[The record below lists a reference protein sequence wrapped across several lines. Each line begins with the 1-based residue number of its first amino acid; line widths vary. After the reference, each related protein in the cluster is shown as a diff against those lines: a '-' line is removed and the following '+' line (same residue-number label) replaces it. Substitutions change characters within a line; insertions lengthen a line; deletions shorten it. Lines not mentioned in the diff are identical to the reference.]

1 MVDEL
6 ETARDRAQKRG
17 EEWLKEFH
25 SSPIDN
31 QIETLAQYIYQAV
44 ALDPFGYPNGQPYWV
59 ELPNISGEPHWP
71 DKERYK
77 DAARIVYNILKHK

>member
-6 ETARDRAQKRG
+6 ETARDRALKRG
-17 EEWLKEFH
+17 EELLKKFH
-25 SSPIDN
+25 SSPVDN
-31 QIETLAQYIYQAV
+31 QIEHLAELIYQSV
-44 ALDPFGYPNGQPYWV
+44 SLDPFGYPNGQPYWS
-59 ELPNISGEPHWP
+59 ELPDISREPHWP